1 MELKKYQKRV
11 IADLEDFL
19 VQLHQQE
26 TISDAFAAYW
36 RSRQIAVGAGGVSGW
51 VNRQKV
57 GLMTACRWLGSG
69 SDPYESGTQTKCEG
83 EHRLSPIS
91 CL

>member
-19 VQLHQQE
+19 VQLRQQT

-36 RSRQIAVGAGGVSGW
+36 CSRQIAVGAGGVSGYQN
-51 VNRQKV
+51 VV
-57 GLMTACRWLGSG
+57 DGGSACLLQGSYRWG
-69 SDPYESGTQTKCEG
+69 
-83 EHRLSPIS
+83 
-91 CL
+91 